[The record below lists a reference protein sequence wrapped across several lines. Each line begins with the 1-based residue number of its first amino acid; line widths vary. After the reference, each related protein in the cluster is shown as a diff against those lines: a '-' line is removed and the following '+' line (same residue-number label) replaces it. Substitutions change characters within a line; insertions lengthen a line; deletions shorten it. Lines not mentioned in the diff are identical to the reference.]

1 MDTYSDP
8 SETPDTIKIY
18 GSVATM
24 DTDLQKA
31 RNALALAM
39 RDYDLDQT
47 NIEKK
52 TAMLAAQKEVQRL
65 EQEYEAARQLLL
77 QHVCAKQ
84 NKGKSS

>member
-24 DTDLQKA
+24 DTDLQKD

-39 RDYDLDQT
+39 RDYALDQT